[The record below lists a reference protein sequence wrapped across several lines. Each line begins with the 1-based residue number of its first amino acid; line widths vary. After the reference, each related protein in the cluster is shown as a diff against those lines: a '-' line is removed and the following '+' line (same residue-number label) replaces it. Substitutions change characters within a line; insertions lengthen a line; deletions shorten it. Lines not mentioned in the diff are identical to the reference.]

1 MGVFRD
7 FWSALHDVDG
17 QAAAGGLL
25 VLGEHVLAGLPHR
38 LDDGV
43 EADSVP
49 ALAPQRHAGGVLH
62 LSGRPAQDL
71 SHAGSRHRAGRADL
85 PLATRLGLGNR
96 GVGLVSPPTVV
107 VVSSPTTSSPATR
120 TASRT
125 TSPAPPRAAD
135 PGWELR
141 WGAAAQRCSPPP
153 LHRRRSSSRPIDAES
168 EVNELRKDADA
179 ARERR

>member
-7 FWSALHDVDG
+7 YWSALHDIDG
-17 QAAAGGLL
+17 QATAGGLL
-25 VLGEHVLAGLPHR
+25 VGGEHALAGLPHR

-49 ALAPQRHAGGVLH
+49 ALAPQRHAGGVPH
-62 LSGRPAQDL
+62 LRGRPAQDL

-85 PLATRLGLGNR
+85 PLATRLGPGNR

-107 VVSSPTTSSPATR
+107 VTSSPATR

-141 WGAAAQRCSPPP
+141 WGAAAQPCGPPP
-153 LHRRRSSSRPIDAES
+153 LHRRRSSSRRIDAGS